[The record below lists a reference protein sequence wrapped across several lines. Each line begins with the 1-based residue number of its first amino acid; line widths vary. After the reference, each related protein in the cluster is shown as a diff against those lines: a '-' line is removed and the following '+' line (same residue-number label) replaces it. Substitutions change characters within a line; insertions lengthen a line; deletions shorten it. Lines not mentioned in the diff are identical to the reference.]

1 MERTLPVVV
10 IFTLALLLAG
20 GPLAAQPP
28 TPGPAPSPGTPAG
41 DDPAR
46 LLEGIEAAWNAR
58 NLDAYLELWDF
69 LSPQARE
76 EERDFASAH
85 LSQEETQLRIDRPLA
100 TEGRWLAASAYAF
113 SVSEPR
119 ARADEWSYLLEH
131 GDRGWR
137 IVGRRSQGEIDGL
150 VHLSLDP
157 HGYRADGLT
166 LRLEDFELQME
177 RGSIFTS
184 PASLG
189 PTVLVFVGEASV
201 RVSPRQ
207 EAERE
212 QLRQFSG
219 SPEMVERVS
228 AAYVR
233 VHPADIA
240 RVLQPWPLTP
250 DSQSNA
256 RFAAARRLYDDQVER
271 SFLLD
276 AALPRSPWWLLPAL
290 GDAAVSFETRRRGT
304 LTFTVSSSEFE
315 SISLFDR
322 ARRRQICMYPA
333 AGRTTNY
340 NEDAGRPFDVLEHD
354 LSVRFEPSR
363 FWIEAEDTMR
373 IRIHTPVTN
382 LRLRL
387 DDGLQVRSIRSAAG
401 EHLFFRVRGQDSV
414 MVSLG
419 ALTGLT
425 GELSLRVRYGGSHP
439 PVPVEH
445 ELIQAPQS
453 EPPPW
458 APGEEP
464 LMIEQVLVYTN
475 RTAWYPQMG
484 NDDFALASL
493 RFDVPQEFTV
503 IAGGTRVEQR
513 QENGRTLVAYRQDR
527 PGKYITAAVGR
538 FFEAGQRQAGRVLL
552 RAWGVPR
559 MRATAAQ
566 VLGSAG
572 EILRF
577 YEQEFGPCP
586 YDSLNLVVV
595 EGITPGGHS
604 PPGMVILSE
613 RPVLLRRNLRDD
625 PAGFMDVPGYFF
637 AHELAHQWWG
647 HGVAGQN
654 YRERWLSEGFAQY
667 AAALWIRHSRGEG
680 AFQTVLAR
688 LARWAIAKSAEGP
701 INLGYRLGHIKGD
714 PQIYRAVVYD
724 KGAYVLHMLR
734 RIVGEEAFRRALIAF
749 QEEHR
754 FSKAGTED
762 LRQAME
768 KASGLTLSSYFEQ
781 WVYGTA
787 LPTLALSNQVEST
800 REGYRTHVQVAA
812 RELPG
817 AMPLELSL
825 RSPRGKDT
833 RMVTLEPSGG
843 TWTVETARRPSRVRI
858 NEDRG
863 VLARVLQR

>member
-1 MERTLPVVV
+1 MERALPLVTV
-10 IFTLALLLAG
+10 LALALQ
-20 GPLAAQPP
+20 AQAP
-28 TPGPAPSPGTPAG
+28 PGPPPA

-46 LLEGIEAAWNAR
+46 LVERVEAAWNAR
-58 NLDAYLELWDF
+58 DLEAYLELWDF
-69 LSPQARE
+69 LNPEARE
-76 EERDFASAH
+76 EEREFAAGH
-85 LSQEETQLRIDRPLA
+85 LGQEETQLRIDAPTS
-100 TEGRWLAASAYAF
+100 TEGRWLAASAHAF

-119 ARADEWSYLLEH
+119 ARADEWSYLLER
-131 GDRGWR
+131 GERGWR
-137 IVGRRSQGEIDGL
+137 LVGRRSEGSIDGL

-166 LRLEDFELQME
+166 IRLEDFELHMD
-177 RGSIFTS
+177 RGSVFMS

-189 PTVLVFVGEASV
+189 PTVLVLVGEGSV
-201 RVSPRQ
+201 RVSPRPA
-207 EAERE
+207 AERE

-219 SPEMVERVS
+219 SPEMVERVG
-228 AAYVR
+228 AAYMR

-240 RVLQPWPLTP
+240 KVLQPWPLQP
-250 DSQSNA
+250 DDQAQA
-256 RFAAARRLYDDQVER
+256 RLSAARRLYDDQVER

-276 AALPRSPWWLLPAL
+276 APLPRSPWWLLPAL
-290 GDAAVSFETRRRGT
+290 GDAAVTFETRRRGT
-304 LTFTVSSSEFE
+304 LSFTVSGSEFE

-322 ARRRQICMYPA
+322 VRRRQICMYPA
-333 AGRTTNY
+333 AGRSTNY
-340 NEDAGRPFDVLEHD
+340 NEDAGRAFEVLEHD
-354 LSVRFEPSR
+354 LTARFEPSR
-363 FWIEAEDTMR
+363 FWIEAEDTLHL
-373 IRIHTPVTN
+373 RIHMPVTN

-387 DDGLQVRSIRSAAG
+387 DDALQVRSIQSAAG

-419 ALTGLT
+419 ALSGLT
-425 GELSLRVRYGGSHP
+425 GDLLLKVRYGGSHR

-458 APGEEP
+458 ASGEEP
-464 LMIEQVLVYTN
+464 LMIEEVLVYTN
-475 RTAWYPQMG
+475 RTAWYPQVG

-493 RFDVPQEFTV
+493 HFDVPEQFTV
-503 IAGGTRVEQR
+503 VAGGTRLEQR

-527 PGKYITAAVGR
+527 PGKYISAAIGR
-538 FFEAGQRQAGRVLL
+538 LVDAGQRQAGRVLL
-552 RAWGVPR
+552 HAWGVPR
-559 MRATAAQ
+559 MRGTAAQ
-566 VLGSAG
+566 LLGSAG
-572 EILRF
+572 EVLGF

-586 YDSLNLVVV
+586 YDSLNLVVL
-595 EGITPGGHS
+595 EGVTPGGHS
-604 PPGMVILSE
+604 PPGMVLLAE

-667 AAALWIRHSRGEG
+667 AAALWTRHSRGEA
-680 AFQTVLAR
+680 AFQSVLAR
-688 LARWAIAKSAEGP
+688 LARWALAKSAEGP
-701 INLGYRLGHIKGD
+701 INLGYRLGHIKAD

-749 QEEHR
+749 QAEHR
-754 FSKAGTED
+754 FGKAGTDE

-768 KASGLTLSSYFEQ
+768 KASGLDLSPYFEQ

-787 LPTLALSNQVEST
+787 VPTLALSNRVEST
-800 REGYRTHVQVAA
+800 REGYRTHVEVSAQA
-812 RELPG
+812 LPG

-825 RSPRGKDT
+825 KSPRGRES
-833 RMVTLEPSGG
+833 RMVTLQPGGG

-863 VLARVLQR
+863 VLARVVER